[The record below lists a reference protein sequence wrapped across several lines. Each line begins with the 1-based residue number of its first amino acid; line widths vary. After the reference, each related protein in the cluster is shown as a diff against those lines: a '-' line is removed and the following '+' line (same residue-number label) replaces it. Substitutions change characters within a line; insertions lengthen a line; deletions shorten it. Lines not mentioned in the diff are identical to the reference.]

1 LCRNIRTQLRIFL
14 GSYIRVKRSK
24 RWENERRINNY
35 RTMVS
40 VSKITATILQQLAP
54 TGVLRAAVNLS
65 NPLLVE
71 QSSLSLPTNLITGL
85 SPSFAAAI
93 AHRLNVPLKLVPY
106 EHPDTICTAAEEWQ
120 QQQQENQPWDIT
132 LIAADSDREL
142 QGIDFTSAYCE
153 IQATCMVPT
162 SSCIRTFNDVNK
174 EGVRLSTKGGGA
186 YDLWVTRNWNQPTI
200 VRSRT
205 LEESYLTYINDVNA
219 NDDGLQACLAGL
231 RPRLVEDLERDKAGH
246 RLLEGSFMS
255 VEQAIGCMKV
265 NGIDDDG
272 TDTSLISPGHNFL
285 REFVEESRAPGG
297 LIEELVQKH
306 GMIGRLSLPS
316 STV

>member
-1 LCRNIRTQLRIFL
+1 
-14 GSYIRVKRSK
+14 
-24 RWENERRINNY
+24 
-35 RTMVS
+35 MVS
-40 VSKITATILQQLAP
+40 VNKITATATATILQQLAP

-65 NPLLVE
+65 NPLLIE
-71 QSSLSLPTNLITGL
+71 QQSLSSSSLSSSLPQNLDIITGL

-93 AHRLNVPLKLVPY
+93 ANRLNVPLKLVPY

-120 QQQQENQPWDIT
+120 QSRINNSIKQKQQQNQPWDIT

-162 SSCIRTFNDVNK
+162 SSCIYNFDDVNQ

-186 YDLWVTRNWNQPTI
+186 YDLWVTRNWNNPTI
-200 VRSRT
+200 GRSRT
-205 LEESYLTYINDVNA
+205 LEESYLAYINDNNNDANNA
-219 NDDGLQACLAGL
+219 DANNDERKALAGL
-231 RPRLVEDLERDKAGH
+231 RPRLVEDLKRDKEGRH

-265 NGIDDDG
+265 VNDNNDNDGI
-272 TDTSLISPGHNFL
+272 LSPGHEFL
-285 REFVEESRAPGG
+285 YKFVEESRAPGG
-297 LIEELVQKH
+297 LIEELIQKH
-306 GMIGRLSLPS
+306 GMIGRLSVPS
-316 STV
+316 SVGP

>member
-1 LCRNIRTQLRIFL
+1 
-14 GSYIRVKRSK
+14 
-24 RWENERRINNY
+24 
-35 RTMVS
+35 MVS
-40 VSKITATILQQLAP
+40 VNKITATATATILQQLAP

-65 NPLLVE
+65 NPLLIE
-71 QSSLSLPTNLITGL
+71 QQSLSSSLPQNLDIITGL

-93 AHRLNVPLKLVPY
+93 ANRLNVPLKLVPY

-120 QQQQENQPWDIT
+120 QSRINNSIKQKQQQNQPWDIT

-162 SSCIRTFNDVNK
+162 SSCIYNFDDVNQ

-186 YDLWVTRNWNQPTI
+186 YDLWVTRNWNNPTI
-200 VRSRT
+200 GRSRT
-205 LEESYLTYINDVNA
+205 LEESYLAYINDNDNDA
-219 NDDGLQACLAGL
+219 NNDGRKALAGL
-231 RPRLVEDLERDKAGH
+231 RPRLVEDLKRDKEGRH

-265 NGIDDDG
+265 ANDDDG
-272 TDTSLISPGHNFL
+272 ILSPGHEFL
-285 REFVEESRAPGG
+285 YKFVEESRAPGG
-297 LIEELVQKH
+297 LIEELIQKH
-306 GMIGRLSLPS
+306 GMIGRLSVPS
-316 STV
+316 SVGP